1 MPPDSNAPVI
11 VIDPGHGG
19 TAMVGGSSPNNA
31 TAPNGL
37 LEKNITLYLG
47 QQTAWR
53 IGTAARVILTR
64 DSDVNLGLEDRAF
77 VGRDNNAS
85 LFLSIHMNG
94 VADASVDGTESWV
107 AVNASQRSRD
117 FAQAVCDAVHGVV
130 NVRNRGVKSS
140 DLGVLLPA
148 RHAPGTAATLVEI
161 AFITNAAQAQR
172 IADSRGPYGY
182 LDQIAEAMANACI
195 ANLPAAAPAAAPG
208 APPAPGAP
216 APTTGQGFGFGY
228 GGALS
233 YGIGRA
239 LGAGDGAPFVDQA
252 TQACFDKCEELRRG
266 ASNVDAPNRVSAERI
281 HRETGQTMQANPYT
295 GITRQEIEAVVRA
308 GFNSHQMPEVL
319 LALWSKEGSTKS
331 VTTAQP
337 VHASSEA
344 NAKSLFRSK
353 VFYED
358 LGIDHFIVVTAAA
371 GQDNTWDSRDS
382 AAPGHET
389 HFAQRVQDLVN
400 GGFLDNDVTAATIN
414 GELTVTPGGSGVF
427 NVVPTTKFYALAL
440 LLADA
445 YFTQLQRNT
454 YPELSSISPAMNY
467 IQWNGGTALFQ
478 RFLTSADTHRQE
490 PRWQLNGQPR
500 TIEQWALET
509 PPASTEWPQPRINAV
524 KFKHLIESY
533 RPIFELQINLI
544 KPGIED
550 LNRTAPGTAIAGL
563 AGGLSVP
570 IDPYRYDTTGTAC
583 ARGPQPGTIRLR
595 DEFRRRYVGRSMGI
609 FNCRP
614 VRGGTT
620 LSLHGEGRALDWGLN
635 ANDETERAAA
645 DAIVAELLATDADGN
660 THALARRMGI
670 QEIIWNRQI
679 WSAGSR
685 AAQGLRPYG
694 GTNPHTDHIHVGQ
707 NHDGAQGRTSF
718 WTAAAAPAPA
728 TPGSAPSTAPAV
740 PAQGLHVGPPPTVAL
755 TGPQPTP
762 DQIAQAY
769 GAADY
774 ASFAAAQRGRTDTV
788 FGHSVTGLMPDF
800 LTKLQA
806 AETTLRASTTET
818 LATAADWERVF
829 GIYNLG
835 GWRDDPR
842 VRGMH
847 PWGLAIDVNYLGLPY
862 IMHES
867 GEAARDVELGKI
879 YHRISRAI
887 LGRDSLIP
895 GEIARRTAR
904 TQGWDTRA
912 WYRGLREESDAM
924 RTYFRLL
931 GNRSDPEW
939 NTVIQSMTAERWQ
952 SLELGVPLPGQ
963 ADGIGLELS
972 RQMAQD
978 YVNLGGVDPA
988 ATPGVPLPSAGTWP
1002 GDAPFV
1008 VRDVSHS
1015 AQRDPRLGFLNM
1027 SEEVVVALRDGQHL
1041 RWGAIDFG
1049 GASGDVMHF
1058 DDRDGIHAG
1067 LVRRARA
1074 AGAAPAPAAASSLRP
1089 HVLAAH

>member
-1 MPPDSNAPVI
+1 MPPDSTLPVI

-19 TAMVGGSSPNNA
+19 TAMVGGSSHNNA

-47 QQTAWR
+47 QHTANR
-53 IGTAARVILTR
+53 IGNRARVILTR
-64 DSDVNLGLEDRAF
+64 NSDVNLGLEDRAF
-77 VGRDNNAS
+77 VARDNNAS

-94 VADASVDGTESWV
+94 VEDASVDGTESWV

-117 FAQAVCDAVHGVV
+117 FAQAVCDAVHAVV

-148 RHAPGTAATLVEI
+148 RHAPGTAATLVEV
-161 AFITNAAQAQR
+161 AFITNPAQAQR
-172 IADSRGPYGY
+172 IAESLGPYGY

-195 ANLPAAAPAAAPG
+195 AQLPAAAPA
-208 APPAPGAP
+208 PA
-216 APTTGQGFGFGY
+216 TGHGLAFGY

-233 YGIGRA
+233 AGISRA
-239 LGAGDGAPFVDQA
+239 LGAGDGAPFVQRA
-252 TQACFDKCEELRRG
+252 TDACFEKCEQLRRG
-266 ASNVDAPNRVSAERI
+266 ASNPDAPNRVSAERI
-281 HRETGQTMQANPYT
+281 HRETGLAMQPNPYT
-295 GITRQEIEAVVRA
+295 GITKQEIEAVVRA

-319 LALWSKEGSTKS
+319 LALWSKEGSTAS
-331 VTTAQP
+331 VTAP
-337 VHASSEA
+337 RAVHASSEA
-344 NAKSLFRSK
+344 NAKSLFRSR

-358 LGIDHFIVVTAAA
+358 LGIDHFIVFTANP

-382 AAPGHET
+382 AAPGHES

-400 GGFLDNDVTAATIN
+400 GGFLDNDVTAGTIN
-414 GELTVTPGGSGVF
+414 AELTVTPGGSGVF

-454 YPELSSISPAMNY
+454 YPQLQSISPAMNY

-478 RFLTSADTHRQE
+478 RFLASAESHRQE
-490 PRWQLNGQPR
+490 PRWQTGGQPR
-500 TIEQWALET
+500 TVEQWALET
-509 PPASTEWPQPRINAV
+509 PPAASEWPQPRINAV
-524 KFKHLIESY
+524 KFRHLIESY

-563 AGGLSVP
+563 AGGLTVP

-595 DEFRRRYVGRSMGI
+595 DEFRRRYAGRSMGI
-609 FNCRP
+609 FNCRN
-614 VRGGTT
+614 VVGGTR

-635 ANDETERAAA
+635 ASDPAECAAA
-645 DAIVAELLATDADGN
+645 DAIVAELLATDAAGN

-679 WSAGSR
+679 WSAGR

-707 NHDGAQGRTSF
+707 NHDGAQARTSF
-718 WTAAAAPAPA
+718 WTTAAAPAAPA
-728 TPGSAPSTAPAV
+728 APGSSPTTAPAPPPTV
-740 PAQGLHVGPPPTVAL
+740 PAQGLHVGPPDTVAL

-788 FGHSVTGLMPDF
+788 FGHSVTGLMPQF

-806 AETTLRASTTET
+806 AETALRATTTET
-818 LATAADWERVF
+818 LASAADWQRVF
-829 GIYNLG
+829 GIQNLG

-862 IMHES
+862 IMHEA
-867 GEAARDVELGKI
+867 GEAARDVELTKI
-879 YHRISRAI
+879 YHRIARTI

-904 TQGWDTRA
+904 TRGWDTRA

-939 NTVIQSMTAERWQ
+939 NTVIQAMTPERWQ
-952 SLELGVPLPGQ
+952 SLEVGVPLPTQ
-963 ADGIGLELS
+963 ADGIGTELS

-1008 VRDVSHS
+1008 VRNSSLS

-1027 SEEVVVALRDGQHL
+1027 SEEVVVALRDGQRL

-1058 DDRDGIHAG
+1058 DDRDGIHAD

-1074 AGAAPAPAAASSLRP
+1074 AGTTPAPAAASSLRP